1 MASTTTRPAQP
12 LLSAVV
18 PFLNEADNLPR
29 LITELER
36 VLTPL
41 GLPWELV
48 LVDDGSRDGSL
59 AVAKGELQRRPQLS
73 ATLISLSRNFGKE
86 AALTAGLEAAQGDV
100 VVPLDADLQDPPEL
114 IGPMLEQWRQGFD
127 VVYAVRRRRAGDSRT
142 KRLTAFGF
150 YRLMGRLSS
159 TAIPADTGD
168 FRLMDRCVVEALG
181 QLPERSRFMKGLFAW
196 VGFRQTAITY
206 DRDARAKGQS
216 GWSYWKLWNFA
227 LDGITSFSRVPLQVL
242 SGGGL
247 LIACLALLY
256 GAWMVLRT
264 LVFGI
269 DLPGYASLMTAVL
282 FLGGVQLLG
291 LGVLGE
297 YLGRVFEEVK
307 RRPLY
312 LVRERWRQ
320 GNGLD
325 PASTHR

>member
-1 MASTTTRPAQP
+1 M
-12 LLSAVV
+12 LSAVV
-18 PFLNEADNLPR
+18 PFLNEAENLPR
-29 LITELER
+29 LIEALER
-36 VLTPL
+36 TLPPL
-41 GLPWELV
+41 GLAWELV

-59 AVAKGELQRRPQLS
+59 AVAKAELQRRPQLS

-196 VGFRQTAITY
+196 VGFRQTAITF

-216 GWSYWKLWNFA
+216 GWNYWKLWNFA

-242 SGGGL
+242 SAGGL

-307 RRPLY
+307 HRPLY

-320 GNGLD
+320 G
-325 PASTHR
+325 